1 MGFVHLQVASAYDL
15 LSSTASIDKLI
26 AKAKEYHYP
35 ALAITDKNVLYGVV
49 EFYQKCLAADIKP
62 IIGMTVT
69 IQGYLNPINSYELIL
84 IAESTAGYHQ
94 LLKIAS
100 AIQTREEGPEL
111 PQSWL
116 RAYSSDLIAISPG
129 AKGEVE
135 RLLMEENRDGALEA
149 YGNLVEIFG
158 KESVYLSAQKEN
170 PRLFAKIEAFS
181 AEENV
186 AVVATKNVQYMEPK
200 DAQAKEVLTA
210 IRDNRTVDWT
220 TLPLAGPNY
229 FTSQDEMER
238 DWQTDFEKRACLETE
253 KLAERCHV
261 EIALDQHLLPRF
273 PLEEAQNASEVLR
286 QTAYA
291 GLKERDLLAEEYQA
305 RLDYE
310 LKVITEMG
318 FADYFLIVWDVIRYS
333 REAGILTG
341 PGRGSAA
348 GSLVSY
354 ALRITDVDPI
364 RYNLLFE
371 RFLNPERITMPDID
385 LDFPDNRRDEV
396 ISYVVSKYG
405 EAHVA
410 QIGTF
415 GTLAAKAAIRDTARS
430 FGLNS
435 VLLSEWSKLIPSQ
448 LGITLQKALQESP
461 RLENHIKSSKENEMI
476 WDVACQLEGLPRH
489 ISTHAAGIV
498 ISDKPLVEQVALQLG
513 SGDAR
518 LTQFAMGE
526 LEKIGL
532 LKMDFLGLRNLSLL
546 DRVLKS
552 VNYSRETPLTLA
564 DISLEDK
571 KTLKLFQTGDTTGVF
586 QFESDGIRRVLR
598 KLKPTSFE
606 DVVAVDALYRPGP
619 MEQIDT
625 FIARK
630 HGKEKIQY
638 PHPDLAPILEV
649 TYGVIVYQE
658 QIIQVANQMAGFS
671 LGEAD
676 LLRRAVSKKKADVL
690 NEERIHFVEGA
701 KSKGYPESSAN
712 QVYDMIVQFANYGFN
727 RSHAAAYS
735 KIAFQ
740 LAYLKAHY
748 PAAFMSSLLSSV
760 FGNDDKISQY
770 ITEAKN
776 YGINML
782 APSINH
788 SNYYFQMEN
797 ETSIRYS
804 FRVIRKVP
812 TKFIL
817 EIINERKKAPFRD
830 FFDFCERMPHKML
843 TETVLEA
850 LVFSG
855 CFDEFGEDRATIQAT
870 IDAVLQYISLLGE
883 DSKGMNL
890 FAEDDEFLKKMKP
903 RYRKTAPISIDEKLE
918 KEKLYTGQYVSAHPV
933 SYYQNKLQ
941 NLAIT
946 KLANVTSGKNHQVA
960 AYVHEVKSIRTKKG
974 ETMCF
979 LTISD
984 ESKEL
989 SAVMFPESYRKYA
1002 NFAQKGEILFLQ
1014 VKADTRNGELQLI
1027 VNKAEDLKEIKAPV
1041 RLFLKLTEPQQME
1054 QVKPVL
1060 ARYKGDSKV
1069 IVHQAITKQTTEL
1082 KNIQVTPSNE
1092 LQEALVVLL
1101 GKENVVIK

>member
-15 LSSTASIDKLI
+15 LSSTASVDSLV

-35 ALAITDKNVLYGVV
+35 ALAITDKNVLYGAI

-69 IQGYLNPINSYELIL
+69 IQGYVNPINSYELIL
-84 IAESTAGYHQ
+84 IAKTTAGYHE

-100 AIQTREEGPEL
+100 AIQTREEGLEL

-116 RAYSSDLIAISPG
+116 RAYSTDLIAISPG

-135 RLLMEENRDGALEA
+135 RLLMEDNQDGALEA
-149 YGNLVEIFG
+149 YENLVTIFG
-158 KESVYLSAQKEN
+158 KDSVYLSVQKEN
-170 PRLFAKIEAFS
+170 PRLFAKIETFC
-181 AEENV
+181 AEEKV
-186 AVVATKNVQYMEPK
+186 RAVATKDVQYIEPK
-200 DAQAKEVLTA
+200 DAQAREVLTA

-220 TLPLAGPNY
+220 TLPLAGSNY

-238 DWQTDFEKRACLETE
+238 VWQTDFEKKACEETG
-253 KLAERCHV
+253 KLADRCQV

-273 PLEEAQNASEVLR
+273 PIADNQKASDVLQ

-291 GLKERDLLAEEYQA
+291 GLKERGLMRAEYQE

-348 GSLVSY
+348 GSLVSF

-364 RYNLLFE
+364 KYHLLFE

-448 LGITLQKALQESP
+448 LGITLQKAIQENP
-461 RLENHIKSSKENEMI
+461 RLENHIKSSKVNEMI
-476 WDVACQLEGLPRH
+476 WEVACQLEGLPRH

-552 VNYSRETPLTLA
+552 VNYTREKPLTLA
-564 DISLEDK
+564 DISLDDE

-606 DVVAVDALYRPGP
+606 DIVAVDALYRPGP

-630 HGKEKIQY
+630 HGKEAIQY

-658 QIIQVANQMAGFS
+658 QIIQVANLMAGFS

-690 NEERIHFVEGA
+690 NEERIHFVDGA
-701 KSKGYPESSAN
+701 RSKGYSDSSAN

-740 LAYLKAHY
+740 LAYLKANY

-760 FGNDDKISQY
+760 FGNDDKIAQY

-776 YGINML
+776 YGIQML

-788 SNYYFQMEN
+788 SHYYFQMEG
-797 ETSIRYS
+797 ETAIRYS

-812 TKFIL
+812 TKFVL
-817 EIINERKKAPFRD
+817 EIINERKKAPFQD

-843 TETVLEA
+843 SETVLEA
-850 LVFSG
+850 LVLSG
-855 CFDEFGEDRATIQAT
+855 CFDEFGEDRATILAT

-890 FAEDDEFLKKMKP
+890 FAEDDDFLKKMKP

-933 SYYQNKLQ
+933 AYYQTKLQ
-941 NLAIT
+941 NIAIT
-946 KLANVTSGKNHQVA
+946 RLAEISSGKNYQVA
-960 AYVHEVKSIRTKKG
+960 VYVHEVKSIRTKKG

-979 LTISD
+979 LTVSD
-984 ESKEL
+984 DTKEL

-1002 NFAQKGEILFLQ
+1002 SFAQKGEILFLQ
-1014 VKADTRNGELQLI
+1014 VKADKRNGELQLI
-1027 VNKAEDLKEIKAPV
+1027 VNQAEDLKEVKAPM
-1041 RLFLKLTEPQQME
+1041 RLFIQLTEPSQME
-1054 QVKPVL
+1054 RIRPILLK
-1060 ARYKGDSKV
+1060 YKGSSKV
-1069 IVHQAITKQTTEL
+1069 IIHQALTKQTTEL
-1082 KNIQVTPSNE
+1082 KNIQVEPSE
-1092 LQEALVVLL
+1092 GLHEALVTLL
-1101 GKENVVIK
+1101 GKENVVFK